1 MNSRLICLSAAASIA
16 SLLAFAAAGKDPK
29 PATTPAD
36 AGLSEPGV
44 RIPFAS
50 LKAEAEISVDAAP
63 AGAAFLQQAHFA
75 AGTSILRIDAKTNKP
90 AEHIPGLKQSCAGL
104 LNAHGHL
111 WTFDCAA
118 GTLLKIHA
126 REAKVKS
133 TLAAET
139 PVALATS
146 ADSLWVLA
154 GAKTDLLR
162 IDPDQNAIVAS
173 LRLAQGCTDLLSA
186 ENALWVACPQAG
198 KVLRIDPA
206 ANLVEKSIAV
216 DGKPASLAAGE
227 GSLWVFTRDGKIA
240 QIDPKANKV
249 AATINLGVPALSAS
263 LAFGDGSLWVS
274 LPGFPITRI
283 HAASAKVAQQFHG
296 PGGTIVFHGLNAV
309 WLANPPAKS
318 ISRFDPKRIAATL
331 AE

>member
-1 MNSRLICLSAAASIA
+1 MNSRHLILTSAASIA

-29 PATTPAD
+29 PATTPAA

-50 LKAEAEISVDAAP
+50 LKAEAEIPIDAVP

-75 AGTSILRIDAKTNKP
+75 AGASILRIDPKTNKP
-90 AEHIPGLKQSCAGL
+90 AEPIPGLKQACAGL

-111 WTFDCAA
+111 WAFDCAA
-118 GTLLKIHA
+118 GALLKIHA
-126 REAKVKS
+126 REANLKS
-133 TLAAET
+133 ALPAET
-139 PVALATS
+139 PVALAAS
-146 ADSLWVLA
+146 ADSLWLLA
-154 GAKTDLLR
+154 GASSDLQR
-162 IDPDQNAIVAS
+162 VDPDQNTIVAS
-173 LRLAQGCTDLLSA
+173 LRLPQGCTDLLSA
-186 ENALWVACPQAG
+186 ENALWAACPLAG

-206 ANLVEKSIAV
+206 ANLVDKSIAV
-216 DGKPASLAAGE
+216 EGKPASLAAGN

-249 AATINLGVPALSAS
+249 DATIPLGVPAPSAS

-283 HAASAKVAQQFHG
+283 HAASAKVVQQFHG
-296 PGGTIVFHGLNAV
+296 PGGEKIFHGLNAV
-309 WLANPPAKS
+309 WLANASAKS